1 MIAKMPKKSREFLEA
16 ECVRIANGQIEG
28 RGTERVTIK
37 RLFVKGTGSNWD
49 VDQIQPQLS
58 SVADREVRD
67 AIKKLSGRLMA
78 TAKECGRESQKETTW
93 GVCRCQIT
101 RRPKTSE
108 KCASIRSAASRPL

>member
-1 MIAKMPKKSREFLEA
+1 MIAKTPKKSREFLKA

-37 RLFVKGTGSNWD
+37 RLFVKGGPNWD

-67 AIKKLSGRLMA
+67 AIKKLSGRFAL
-78 TAKECGRESQKETTW
+78 G
-93 GVCRCQIT
+93 GG
-101 RRPKTSE
+101 
-108 KCASIRSAASRPL
+108 